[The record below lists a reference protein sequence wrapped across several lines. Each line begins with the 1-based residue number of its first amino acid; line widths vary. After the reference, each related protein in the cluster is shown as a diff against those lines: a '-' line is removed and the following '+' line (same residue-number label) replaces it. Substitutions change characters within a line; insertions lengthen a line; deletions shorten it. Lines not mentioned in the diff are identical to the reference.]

1 MICLKKNTMG
11 VGLGLVLLSVSACT
25 TKIAPPPPSPITQP
39 KPPATMSSTPPASV
53 TRPQPMVSSP
63 AATPSPV
70 KPPESLATVAIP
82 APVKMSS
89 SPDVRMYRE
98 TGVASSYPISAH
110 GQITASGIPHDA
122 QSLTAAHATLPLLSK
137 VWVQHGQRRK
147 LVTITE
153 RLIGDNVLIRLS
165 YQVARDLGIDA
176 TRGSV
181 VSLQGIA
188 P

>member
-1 MICLKKNTMG
+1 MIFLKKNAQAAG
-11 VGLGLVLLSVSACT
+11 WGLLLLSLLGCA
-25 TKIAPPPPSPITQP
+25 TKVAPPPKSPVMPP
-39 KPPATMSSTPPASV
+39 KPPVV
-53 TRPQPMVSSP
+53 TQPTVFP

-70 KPPESLATVAIP
+70 RTPERVPTATISTPVAI
-82 APVKMSS
+82 VSF
-89 SPDVRMYRE
+89 PDARAYRE
-98 TGVASSYPISAH
+98 TGVAGSYPISAQ

-122 QSLTAAHATLPLLSK
+122 QSLTAAHATLPLFSK

-147 LVTITE
+147 LVTITD
-153 RLIGDNVLIRLS
+153 RLSGDNVLIRVS